1 MLLRSKGNL
10 TARPE
15 MATPISLGSIDFGY
29 VQAAHR
35 RVQDMRTRTAISVDP
50 PTLGDLEQ
58 ALGEPVQKRE
68 LLGENWRNR
77 VYRIDL
83 AGGTAV
89 LAKQVV
95 MATGEMLQYQFD
107 QLQALSNI
115 EIRGLRV
122 PKPVAL
128 LRRQRV
134 LLMEFARGQ
143 PIPALVWNRRST
155 SDLLVAC
162 KLAGKILARLQLG
175 WKQQISALP
184 VEALARDFAAA
195 PWQLSSNE
203 QKTLRSAF
211 SCLGSARIF
220 VGQVYYDYK
229 AANLLFDNGELS
241 LVDPPDRERKGAHL
255 WDYSCFRSSMRH
267 LLWRFRLRRPLD
279 RRAALIRQSLMAFEH
294 SYLANLSEQLPEPAL
309 FAPVARIFEL
319 QRTAVAMTMQQ
330 GKVDVALQER
340 ATTRGGDLGGSLAN
354 RMTLPLLRMEKRWLF
369 RQLAREL
376 P

>member
-1 MLLRSKGNL
+1 
-10 TARPE
+10 
-15 MATPISLGSIDFGY
+15 MATPISLDSIDFGY

-35 RVQDMRTRTAISVDP
+35 RVLDMRTRTATSVDP
-50 PTLGDLEQ
+50 PTLVELEQ
-58 ALGEPVQKRE
+58 ALGEPVQKCA

-95 MATGEMLQYQFD
+95 MATGEMLQCQFD
-107 QLQALSNI
+107 QLQVLSNLRI
-115 EIRGLRV
+115 HGLRV
-122 PKPVAL
+122 PKPLAL
-128 LRRQRV
+128 LRPKRV
-134 LLMEFARGQ
+134 FLMEFARGE
-143 PIPALVWNRRST
+143 PIPNLVWNRRGT
-155 SDLLVAC
+155 NDLLRAC
-162 KLAGKILARLQLG
+162 ELAGKILAQLQIG
-175 WKQQISALP
+175 WTRRICPLP
-184 VEALARDFAAA
+184 VDALARDLAAA
-195 PWQLSSNE
+195 PWRLSSNE
-203 QKTLRSAF
+203 QRTLRSAF
-211 SCLGSARIF
+211 ACLGRARIP

-241 LVDPPDRERKGAHL
+241 LLDPPDRDREGALL
-255 WDYSCFRSSMRH
+255 WDFSCFRSSMRH
-267 LLWRFRLRRPLD
+267 HLWRFRLRRPFD
-279 RRAALIRQSLMAFEH
+279 RRAALIKQGLMAFEH
-294 SYLANLSEQLPEPAL
+294 SYLANLSEPLPEPAL
-309 FAPVARIFEL
+309 FAPTARIFEL